1 MGILALDLS
10 KRSTGWAWFDS
21 ERPIA
26 TELLQDGNG
35 DWFEAPCV
43 PKPRYGHW
51 VLGSEFTNDGQTY
64 CKLHQNLMEART
76 LFHFEHIYY
85 EQPLQ
90 QQMLTGHTN
99 IDTLRVLTGLA
110 AHTESYAHAVGLRT
124 VMAVNQASWRKHFI
138 GRMPRGTKTKTWKDY
153 SRERCAQYGWA
164 TRTDDEADA
173 LGILDYACDLK
184 GILPPWRTN
193 EVFRAE
199 LGGRK

>member
-1 MGILALDLS
+1 MDRAARFMGNYMGILALDLS
-10 KRSTGWAWFDS
+10 KRSTGWACWM
-21 ERPIA
+21 P
-26 TELLQDGNG
+26 G
-35 DWFEAPCV
+35 DENPH
-43 PKPRYGHW
+43 YGRW
-51 VLGSEFTNDGQTY
+51 VLGSEFTGDGQTY
-64 CKLHQNLMEART
+64 CKLHECLMHLRMISR
-76 LFHFEHIYY
+76 FEQIYF

-90 QQMLTGHTN
+90 QQALTGHTN

-110 AHTESYAHAVGLRT
+110 AHTESYAYAMGLRT
-124 VMAVNQASWRKHFI
+124 VMAVHQASWRKHFI

-184 GILPPWRTN
+184 GIIPPWRTN